1 MATGGQLLGVRGRSS
16 SAYAACSRNCAVP
29 QSQRRRNTRINH
41 ASLRGFGWRRKA
53 AELIAA
59 KLDEI
64 FPGHSISASDIVGDL
79 SIGRRQMSR
88 WRAPSRSPRIGSTS
102 SSSTSRHRR

>member
-1 MATGGQLLGVRGRSS
+1 AQQLGIRCVFQELSLCPNLSV
-16 SAYAACSRNCAVP
+16 AE
-29 QSQRRRNTRINH
+29 NTRINH
-41 ASLRGFGWRRKA
+41 ASLRGLSWRRKA

-79 SIGRRQMSR
+79 SIGRRQ
-88 WRAPSRSPRIGSTS
+88 
-102 SSSTSRHRR
+102 